1 MKQKDYVIKAM
12 EQNGGYATFQQLN
25 QMVDFTTWG
34 TKTPF
39 ASIRRIV
46 QTNNE
51 FFRIQ
56 PGLWALKDYEK
67 EVMDKFDIVPSD
79 SKSVAEFTHAY
90 YQGIIVEIGNIR
102 KYATYVPPQ
111 DKNKKFLGQS
121 LSQLIATDTIYDFTY
136 PEILKRAKTV
146 DAIWFNERKMP
157 CAFYEVEH
165 STDIKNSLNK
175 FYELQDFRA
184 KFYIVAAKE
193 RKAQFSDII
202 SASIY
207 RPIKELVAFVDYD
220 ALIKQYEKESQN
232 IERVI

>member
-1 MKQKDYVIKAM
+1 MTQKDYVIKAM

-39 ASIRRIV
+39 ASVRRIV

-56 PGLWALKDYEK
+56 PGLWALKDYEQK
-67 EVMDKFDIVPSD
+67 VLDKFNIVSSD
-79 SKSVAEFTHAY
+79 AKSVAEFTHSY

-121 LSQLIATDTIYDFTY
+121 LSQLTSTDTIFDFTY
-136 PEILKRAKTV
+136 PETLRKAKTV
-146 DAIWFNERKMP
+146 DTIWFNERKMP

-193 RKAQFSDII
+193 RKEQFCDII

-207 RPIKELVAFVDYD
+207 RPIKELVDFVEYE

>member
-1 MKQKDYVIKAM
+1 MKQKEYVIEAM
-12 EQNGGYATFQQLN
+12 KNNGGYATFQQLN
-25 QMVDFTTWG
+25 AIVDFSTWG

-56 PGLWALKDYEK
+56 PGLWALKEYEK
-67 EVMDKFDIVPSD
+67 DVLNRFKIDTKNQNSIN
-79 SKSVAEFTHAY
+79 EFTHSY
-90 YQGIIVEIGNIR
+90 FQGIIVEIGNLR
-102 KYATYVPPQ
+102 KFDTYVPPQ
-111 DKNKKFLGQS
+111 DKNKLFLETK
-121 LSQLIATDTIYDFTY
+121 LSDMTTTDKIYDFTY
-136 PEILKRAKTV
+136 PEILRKAKTV
-146 DAIWFNERKMP
+146 DAIWFNRRKMP

-193 RKAQFSDII
+193 RKCQFDDII
-202 SASIY
+202 NSSIY
-207 RPIKELVAFVDYD
+207 APIKDTVDFVTYD
-220 ALIKQYEKESQN
+220 ALIAQYDIEHRM